1 MAALVGAL
9 MLSRAVDDPA
19 LSDEILQATAAE
31 FGRR

>member
-19 LSDEILQATAAE
+19 LSDEILQATTTE